1 MKVPAEFKKGELAI
15 STANFR
21 PDLLTAPMG
30 KLKPGLG
37 KGLAPVSLWWRRDFI
52 RASASWSSLGS
63 CENWPRGG
71 PDSAPSTEHVPYQA
85 C

>member
-37 KGLAPVSLWWRRDFI
+37 KGLAPVSLWWR
-52 RASASWSSLGS
+52 
-63 CENWPRGG
+63 
-71 PDSAPSTEHVPYQA
+71 
-85 C
+85 